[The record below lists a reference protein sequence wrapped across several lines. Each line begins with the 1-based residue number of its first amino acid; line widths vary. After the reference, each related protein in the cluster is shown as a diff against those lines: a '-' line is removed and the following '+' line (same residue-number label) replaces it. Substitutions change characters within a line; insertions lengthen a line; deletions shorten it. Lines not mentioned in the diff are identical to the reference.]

1 MEQFQKKDANVTEK
15 PRRSFWHR
23 LKNFTFESP
32 KKVVYEGNTVRL
44 VPITPEV
51 PKIAKPEKPVA
62 AIPEP
67 AAVKIEERKPVAAPP
82 IPPAVK
88 AKEEKPAAVPPKP
101 AVVKVEK
108 KEPVIVAPK
117 PPVVTVEKEK
127 PAVVAPEPVV
137 KKKEAVVPPP
147 TPPAVKAK
155 EEKPAAVLPEPA
167 VVKVE
172 KKEPVIVVPKPPVVT
187 VEKEKPA
194 VVAPEPVVKKKEAVV
209 PPPTPPA
216 VEAKEEKPA
225 AVPPKPAVVKVEKKE
240 PVVVAPEPVIVEEI
254 AEKKPVPVPAP
265 EERLKKGLEKTRG
278 RFWSRLKDFFSFTK
292 KIDGSIIE
300 ELEDILIGA
309 DIGVKPVQKL
319 IQEIHEAWEAKTITE
334 TSQINNFIK
343 GRLKDGLASWKI
355 DLQYASALP
364 TVIMVV
370 GVNGVGKTTS
380 IAKLANL
387 LRKDGKKVMVAAS
400 DTFRAAAV
408 EQLEIWS
415 KRIGV
420 EIVKHK
426 TGADPA
432 AVAFDALEASLARG
446 MDVLIVDTAGRLHTH
461 ENLMN
466 ELSKIKRVI
475 SKRIPGAPHE
485 VLMVLD
491 ATTGQNSI
499 SQAKMFKQAVD
510 VTGIFLAKLDGTAKG
525 GIVLG
530 MGSEINIPVKFIGL
544 GETAD
549 DIERFNP
556 DRFVDTLF
564 EL

>member
-1 MEQFQKKDANVTEK
+1 MEQFQKKDEIATVGKKEEPLKTSAPKGNSGEK
-15 PRRSFWHR
+15 KDNPEQPRRSFWHR
-23 LKNFTFESP
+23 LKNFTFEAP
-32 KKVVYEGNTVRL
+32 KKVIYEGNTVRL
-44 VPITPEV
+44 VPIAPEV
-51 PKIAKPEKPVA
+51 PKIAKPVIPVA
-62 AIPEP
+62 VTPEP
-67 AAVKIEERKPVAAPP
+67 VAIAPKPPVKVEERKPVAAPP
-82 IPPAVK
+82 
-88 AKEEKPAAVPPKP
+88 
-101 AVVKVEK
+101 
-108 KEPVIVAPK
+108 K
-117 PPVVTVEKEK
+117 PPVVKAEKEK
-127 PAVVAPEPVV
+127 PPTVTPEPV
-137 KKKEAVVPPP
+137 
-147 TPPAVKAK
+147 
-155 EEKPAAVLPEPA
+155 
-167 VVKVE
+167 
-172 KKEPVIVVPKPPVVT
+172 
-187 VEKEKPA
+187 
-194 VVAPEPVVKKKEAVV
+194 
-209 PPPTPPA
+209 
-216 VEAKEEKPA
+216 
-225 AVPPKPAVVKVEKKE
+225 VEKKE
-240 PVVVAPEPVIVEEI
+240 PVVVAPEPVVVEKI
-254 AEKKPVPVPAP
+254 AEKKVVPAPVP
-265 EERLKKGLEKTRG
+265 EERLKKGMEKTRG
-278 RFWSRLKDFFSFTK
+278 RFWSRLKNFFSLTK
-292 KIDGSIIE
+292 KIDEPTIE

-309 DIGVKPVQKL
+309 DVGVKPVQKL

-334 TSQINNFIK
+334 TSHINDFIK

-355 DLQYASALP
+355 DLQYAAAPP

-432 AVAFDALEASLARG
+432 AVAYDALEASIARG
-446 MDVLIVDTAGRLHTH
+446 TDVLIVDTAGRLHTH

-475 SKRIPGAPHE
+475 SKRIPDAPHE

-556 DRFVDTLF
+556 GAFVDTLF
-564 EL
+564 EA